1 MICFFRGFYDDVP
14 GCLGAGEEDHDYC
27 VDPFLTPV
35 LAAEAPSNT
44 SSFQL
49 KLYWQEGYTWQEV
62 RSLSFVSRILRK
74 SFPDSGFAH
83 FHAFSSLN
91 RKTSSVS
98 IPMIKLV
105 RDTMRK
111 QRSNASVL
119 DFTDHFLLHLPY
131 RLLVRSF

>member
-1 MICFFRGFYDDVP
+1 MPRWVNRNRTVCFFQSHCCCSYQNCFCSPGDCDSDDDCEGFLICFFRGFYDDVP
-14 GCLGAGEEDHDYC
+14 GCLGAGEEDHDCC

-74 SFPDSGFAH
+74 SFPGSGFVNL
-83 FHAFSSLN
+83 HAFH
-91 RKTSSVS
+91 
-98 IPMIKLV
+98 
-105 RDTMRK
+105 
-111 QRSNASVL
+111 RS
-119 DFTDHFLLHLPY
+119 TG
-131 RLLVRSF
+131 RLRA